1 MTSIAA
7 RPSLAAAIALLQR
20 AGLPVEDLTEE
31 RLEEF
36 FQAGDPSAPIGM
48 VGLELSPPHGLL
60 RSLVVEPHA
69 RSGGLGS
76 RLLAHAEAHARSR
89 GVRSLYLLTT
99 TAEAFFGARGY
110 VRADRREAPPFIRS
124 SPEFTALCPES
135 AAFMVKHLPE

>member
-1 MTSIAA
+1 VTELRKLTGTSCSTGEDV
-7 RPSLAAAIALLQR
+7 RAIATSLTSSKPLTQ
-20 AGLPVEDLTEE
+20 ADVSAAYVVEV
-31 RLEEF
+31 
-36 FQAGDPSAPIGM
+36 

-60 RSLVVEPHA
+60 RSLVVEPRA

-89 GVRSLYLLTT
+89 DVRSLYLLTT